1 MKADEALATLTA
13 LWNSGDE
20 EGFNDLLKTL
30 CEDYQ
35 FDADTLL
42 AKLMC
47 CS

>member
-1 MKADEALATLTA
+1 MKFDEALEMLKTLF
-13 LWNSGDE
+13 NNGDE